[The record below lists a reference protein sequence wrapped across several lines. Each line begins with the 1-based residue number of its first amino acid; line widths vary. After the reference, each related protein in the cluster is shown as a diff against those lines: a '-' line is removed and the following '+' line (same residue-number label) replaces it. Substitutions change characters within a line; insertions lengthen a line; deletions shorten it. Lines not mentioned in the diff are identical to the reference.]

1 MTSGLFILGLTVLLV
16 VLILL
21 RLEIAFVL
29 GIVGMLWLLVSG
41 ESITLLSSRA
51 FAGMNEFVLLAI
63 PFFLFAGELMNKA
76 NITDRLIRVA
86 NLTIGRFRGG
96 LAQANVGSS
105 LMFAGISGAAVADV
119 AALGSVFIPQ
129 MEEEGYD
136 RSFSA
141 AVTASSSVVGPII
154 PPSIILVVYGG
165 VTDTSVAALFA
176 AAIVPGILLTLSLI
190 AVTSIIARRRDL
202 PRYRESITLGEV
214 PKLAFDTATALTMP
228 AIILGGILSGVFTA
242 TEAAAVA
249 CVYAI
254 LLGFIGYRSL
264 NLMAVYEALK
274 ISVLRTVQLYAI
286 IGFALILAWLL
297 AREGVP
303 EMIVESID
311 ALGVGAIGFLLLV
324 GVVLLFVGT
333 WLEITAACIILAPTL
348 HEMSVTMGI
357 DPIHFGIVMV
367 ITLCFGLITPPLG
380 ICLFAASSVSRT
392 EVIPIA
398 KQVVPFF
405 LANLAVLLVLILFPE
420 TVTYV
425 PERFDVV

>member
-1 MTSGLFILGLTVLLV
+1 MTSTLFILGLTVVLIL
-16 VLILL
+16 LILL

-29 GIVGMLWLLVSG
+29 GIIGMVWLLASG

-63 PFFLFAGELMNKA
+63 PFFLFAGELMNRA
-76 NITDRLIRVA
+76 AITDRLIRLA
-86 NLTIGRFRGG
+86 NITIGRFRGG

-105 LMFAGISGAAVADV
+105 LLFAGISGAAVADV

-129 MEEEGYD
+129 MDDAGYD

-165 VTDTSVAALFA
+165 ITDTSVAALFA
-176 AAIVPGILLTLSLI
+176 AAIIPGVLLTLAL
-190 AVTSIIARRRDL
+190 VLTTSIIARRRDL
-202 PRYRESITLGEV
+202 PRYRESVGVREL
-214 PKLAFDTATALTMP
+214 PKLTFDSLTALTMP
-228 AIILGGILSGVFTA
+228 GIILGGILFGVFTA

-249 CVYAI
+249 CIYAI
-254 LLGFIGYRSL
+254 LLGFLGYRSL
-264 NLMAVYEALK
+264 TVGSVYEALE
-274 ISVLRTVQLYAI
+274 IAVMRTVQLYAI
-286 IGFALILAWLL
+286 IGFALILAWLF

-303 EMIVESID
+303 GLIVSSID
-311 ALGVGAIGFLLLV
+311 GLGVGIIGFLLLV

-333 WLEITAACIILAPTL
+333 WLEITAACVILAPTL
-348 HEMSVTMGI
+348 HEAAVALGI
-357 DPIHFGIVMV
+357 EPLHFGIVMV

-380 ICLFAASSVSRT
+380 ICLFAASSVSKT
-392 EVIPIA
+392 EIWPIA

-405 LANLAVLLVLILFPE
+405 VANLAVLLVLILVPE
-420 TVTYV
+420 TVTYL
-425 PERFDVV
+425 PARFGLT